1 FPADGTIPVS
11 GTAAGLVEY
20 AVQYAA
26 NLHWK
31 LRFMVWLM
39 FLFIP
44 LSPFLLGPVPCRF
57 TSLKPTVRH
66 AALQRMSR
74 SSRNVVR
81 ATSRGWGAGVSM
93 PYAASPA
100 AARPRAARRQP
111 AAHSGDARNVALS
124 PAEAPATGPRAQPE
138 SPVSNRPSPP

>member
-1 FPADGTIPVS
+1 MTKRQQRVVAACADTMFPADGTIPVS

-39 FLFIP
+39 FLFIQ
-44 LSPFLLGPVPCRF
+44 LSPFLLGPVRCRF
-57 TSLKPTVRH
+57 TSLKPTDRH
-66 AALQRMSR
+66 AALERMSR

-81 ATSRGWGAGVSM
+81 ATFLGMRAIMTMGYFSCPEVERHIMG
-93 PYAASPA
+93 PH
-100 AARPRAARRQP
+100 RAALP
-111 AAHSGDARNVALS
+111 SGEELHNADS
-124 PAEAPATGPRAQPE
+124 PT
-138 SPVSNRPSPP
+138 